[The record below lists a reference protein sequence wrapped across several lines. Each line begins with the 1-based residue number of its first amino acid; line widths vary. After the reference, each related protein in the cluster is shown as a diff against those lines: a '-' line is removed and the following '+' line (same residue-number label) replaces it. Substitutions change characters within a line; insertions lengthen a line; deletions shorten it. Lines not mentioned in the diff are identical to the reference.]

1 MINIIFYSLILQII
15 VRSCSTKA
23 HQKAATSAIQAKP
36 SSRPPRSPS
45 LRRFSD
51 FAILAQAYITEPINE
66 VDQEEEEVHQYIE
79 LIHEFAESDTK
90 SVKYFDNKA
99 RMVLL
104 SSFTLSL

>member
-1 MINIIFYSLILQII
+1 MI

-51 FAILAQAYITEPINE
+51 FAILAPAYITEPINE

-79 LIHEFAESDTK
+79 LIHEFADKGDTK